1 MFSVTVDRLT
11 AVDADALA
19 VPDEL
24 ADDEDDDD
32 DDDEQPAAARAA
44 SASVRAA

>member
-32 DDDEQPAAARAA
+32 DDEQPAAARAA

>member
-1 MFSVTVDRLT
+1 LT

-24 ADDEDDDD
+24 ADDDDD

>member
-11 AVDADALA
+11 AVYADALA

-24 ADDEDDDD
+24 ADDDDD

>member
-24 ADDEDDDD
+24 ADDDDD